1 MSSQTPC
8 GTPPTPAIPTPRS
21 SQRARITAR
30 LELYAIIEK
39 MEAINKNSHDLEL
52 ELSSAAPPVFKNF
65 WHYRDAFVS
74 HRQFAADFQDCLEG
88 IKLMEESGS
97 LGGFKV
103 QEELK
108 HCGIDVEAQME
119 CLAKISEFLH
129 PSGNLP
135 DSTEN
140 LDEAEKL
147 DENLDEAPQEPKPS
161 ENSPVSPKTLEEVL
175 KSVQNDIDDIKTG
188 LRRFSEERKEDM
200 KKVME
205 LLETLIKKHQDDVRI
220 VSAEFRDTKSER
232 RSVTFL

>member
-1 MSSQTPC
+1 
-8 GTPPTPAIPTPRS
+8 
-21 SQRARITAR
+21 
-30 LELYAIIEK
+30 
-39 MEAINKNSHDLEL
+39 MEAINKKSHDLEL

-74 HRQFAADFQDCLEG
+74 HRQFAADFQSCLEG
-88 IKLMEESGS
+88 IKLLEES
-97 LGGFKV
+97 LGGFNV
-103 QEELK
+103 QEKLK

-135 DSTEN
+135 ESSEN

-161 ENSPVSPKTLEEVL
+161 ENSQVSPETLEEVL

-188 LRRFSEERKEDM
+188 LRRFAEERKEDM

-205 LLETLIKKHQDDVRI
+205 LLETLMKKHQDDARI
-220 VSAEFRDTKSER
+220 VSAEFRDAKSER